1 MKDALASGLDI
12 PGIPLASPLNVLVS
26 FSCVCLLV
34 AHIVLLPRSPSR
46 PPLSRAQAQTH
57 YTSRYL
63 QLDEELVH

>member
-34 AHIVLLPRSPSR
+34 AHIVLPRSPS
-46 PPLSRAQAQTH
+46 LSRSGSSTLHISVSAGGRRAH
-57 YTSRYL
+57 SL
-63 QLDEELVH
+63 KV